1 MSASGLLHA
10 GSGATATVGKPPVD
24 PALFHSVL
32 VHNVTHSD
40 LLLGLA
46 PLPTPPSPL
55 SPSRSSSLPPAPPSV
70 PSTSLPSLPLS
81 SLIAQPKFHRYQEI
95 TQRIFRC
102 FKEQRSEHSPAPVYF
117 PSLHYNHTAASTPPS
132 PPDTGPPSPNALH
145 PSHPPPIPA
154 PPLSTLPY
162 GFSFPS
168 PHPTLDSWDGLRLRS
183 TATPSPSSLPPHPT
197 VVAAFFPMLSVIIPK
212 WLQLTQTKRLKR
224 EKLSELSNSS
234 SPNTTTC
241 PPTSSSSSSQPCSSN
256 PLHLYL
262 VSGGGQP
269 WDRSLARA
277 ANSTQYTAQLCR
289 VFLSVFYPSI
299 QVHLIHSSTDIF
311 HYDDNVAFVNTQLL
325 PRLQSHRRD
334 LAAVFYERWAAHL
347 HTVLTITDGPPARV
361 NAISASLRSFT
372 PDCLHMWQ
380 LKSFWHEYPHVS
392 GQGEDDVEYQNFEKL
407 EMTPP
412 VRVVECDEEAVRQTV
427 ARLVDFKGM
436 FERKRDAAEYH
447 EMGAFWMRKSR
458 KPVLSVVM
466 VESRRGGRR
475 WYRGINM
482 EVSMPTGSLCSERS
496 AIGSALSDDVGL
508 CRKDIK
514 LIAVL
519 ALPLE
524 GRATRDHELE
534 ELERKKEEELLQQMT
549 TLNSTSPLLAD
560 PAPHVRAPLS
570 PLQLHRHVGDERTA
584 ADTTAQ
590 SRIQEVE
597 DTRNGV
603 AKRGRADD
611 AADGMDGDVEEA
623 NGDGHPLP
631 KRRRP
636 PLELS
641 ILTERS
647 LSASSEGSAALDA
660 SPTFLPSARASVR
673 DYLRQ
678 QQQLEVEL
686 LLMKIRREHH
696 SGDDEGR
703 NPMHP
708 CGACNEWLKKIAEV
722 NPDFRVITFTSTD
735 CRTCFIK
742 AVKF

>member
-1 MSASGLLHA
+1 MSAGAAA
-10 GSGATATVGKPPVD
+10 GSKVAVD

-46 PLPTPPSPL
+46 P
-55 SPSRSSSLPPAPPSV
+55 PPAPPTPPALPSSS
-70 PSTSLPSLPLS
+70 PSTLPSSSSTSLPPLPPD
-81 SLIAQPKFHRYQEI
+81 SLIAQPKFHRYQEL

-102 FKEQRSEHSPAPVYF
+102 FKDQQQRTPVYF
-117 PSLHYNHTAASTPPS
+117 PSLHYNQSATSAPSSPSTSPPS
-132 PPDTGPPSPNALH
+132 PSSEPSQSPVPPFF
-145 PSHPPPIPA
+145 
-154 PPLSTLPY
+154 TLPY
-162 GFSFPS
+162 GFAFAS
-168 PHPTLDSWDGLRLRS
+168 PHPQLDSWDGLRLRS
-183 TATPSPSSLPPHPT
+183 TSAPSALPPHPT
-197 VVAAFFPMLSVIIPK
+197 VLAFFFPMLSIIIPR

-224 EKLSELSNSS
+224 EKLSELSNSNSLPS
-234 SPNTTTC
+234 SP
-241 PPTSSSSSSQPCSSN
+241 SSSHPASSN

-277 ANSTQYTAQLCR
+277 VNSTQYTAHLCR
-289 VFLSVFYPSI
+289 LFLSTFYPSI
-299 QVHLIHSSTDIF
+299 HVHLIHSSTDIF

-380 LKSFWHEYPHVS
+380 LKSFWHEYPTIS

-412 VRVVECDEEAVRQTV
+412 LRLSDCDEEAVKQTV

-436 FERKRDAAEYH
+436 FERKRDAGEYN

-514 LIAVL
+514 MIAVL

-524 GRATRDHELE
+524 VRATTDHELE
-534 ELERKKEEELLQQMT
+534 ELERRREEELLQQMT
-549 TLNSTSPLLAD
+549 ALNSTSPLLTD
-560 PAPHVRAPLS
+560 QAPHVRAPLS
-570 PLQLHRHVGDERTA
+570 PLQLHRHVGDEATV
-584 ADTTAQ
+584 ADAVTQ
-590 SRIQEVE
+590 SVINEVE
-597 DTRNGV
+597 ETRNG
-603 AKRGRADD
+603 AKRSRAEEGGED
-611 AADGMDGDVEEA
+611 AENGVDGV
-623 NGDGHPLP
+623 NGHSSS
-631 KRRRP
+631 KRRRLP
-636 PLELS
+636 HDLS
-641 ILTERS
+641 IVTERS
-647 LSASSEGSAALDA
+647 VSTSSGGSGPDA
-660 SPTFLPSARASVR
+660 SPTTLPSARASVR

-703 NPMHP
+703 NPMNP

-722 NPDFRVITFTSTD
+722 NPDFKVITFTSTD
-735 CRTCFIK
+735 CKTWSQQHIHTSHHTLRPAINQLTSLPRCAFRC
-742 AVKF
+742 